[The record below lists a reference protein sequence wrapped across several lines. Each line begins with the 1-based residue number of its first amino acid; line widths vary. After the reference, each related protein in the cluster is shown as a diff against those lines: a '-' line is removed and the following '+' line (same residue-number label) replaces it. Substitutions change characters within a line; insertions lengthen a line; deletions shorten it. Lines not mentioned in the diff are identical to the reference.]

1 MEAREVTLL
10 AIKSFFKK
18 AWVWLKHNWKV
29 PLIILYTLALWLLFR
44 RKDAAFLVLE
54 ERNKSY
60 KAQIDVINQ
69 NHKEELEKRNKVIE
83 KYNDLVSQLEDQYAA
98 DNKELDEAKKKEIK
112 DIVEKHHD
120 NPNALAQMLAE
131 KYGLVYVE

>member
-1 MEAREVTLL
+1 MTLL

-69 NHKEELEKRNKVIE
+69 SHKEELEKRNKVIE

>member
-1 MEAREVTLL
+1 MTLL

-69 NHKEELEKRNKVIE
+69 SHEEELEKRNKVIE
-83 KYNDLVSQLEDQYAA
+83 KYNDLVSQLEDQYAV

-120 NPNALAQMLAE
+120 DPNALAQMLAE

>member
-1 MEAREVTLL
+1 MTLL

-69 NHKEELEKRNKVIE
+69 SHKEELEKRNKVIE

-131 KYGLVYVE
+131 KYGLVYEE

>member
-120 NPNALAQMLAE
+120 DPNALARMLAE
-131 KYGLVYVE
+131 KYGLVYEE

>member
-1 MEAREVTLL
+1 MEAWEVTLL
-10 AIKSFFKK
+10 AIKTFFKK

-29 PLIILYTLALWLLFR
+29 PLIILYTLVLWLLFR

-60 KAQIDVINQ
+60 QKQIEVINQ
-69 NHKEELEKRNKVIE
+69 NHKEELEKRNRVIE

-120 NPNALAQMLAE
+120 DPDALARMLAE
-131 KYGLVYVE
+131 KYGLNYVE

>member
-1 MEAREVTLL
+1 VTLL

>member
-69 NHKEELEKRNKVIE
+69 SHKEELEKRNKVIE

>member
-69 NHKEELEKRNKVIE
+69 SHKEELEKRNKVIE

-120 NPNALAQMLAE
+120 DPNALARMLAE
-131 KYGLVYVE
+131 KYGLVYEE

>member
-1 MEAREVTLL
+1 MEARELTLL

-69 NHKEELEKRNKVIE
+69 SHKEELEKRNKVIE

>member
-18 AWVWLKHNWKV
+18 AWAWLKHNWKV

-69 NHKEELEKRNKVIE
+69 SHKEELEKRNKVIE

>member
-10 AIKSFFKK
+10 AIKTFCKK
-18 AWVWLKHNWKV
+18 AWAWLKHNWKV
-29 PLIILYTLALWLLFR
+29 PFIILYTLILWLLFR
-44 RKDAAFLVLE
+44 RKDAAYLVLE
-54 ERNKSY
+54 ERNNSY
-60 KAQIDVINQ
+60 KKQIEVINQ

-83 KYNDLVSQLEDQYAA
+83 KYNNLVSQLEDQYAA

-120 NPNALAQMLAE
+120 DPDALARMLAE
-131 KYGLVYVE
+131 KYGLNYVE

>member
-69 NHKEELEKRNKVIE
+69 SHKEELEKRNKVIE

-131 KYGLVYVE
+131 KYGLVYEE

>member
-10 AIKSFFKK
+10 AIKTFFKK
-18 AWVWLKHNWKV
+18 AWAWLKHNWKV

>member
-1 MEAREVTLL
+1 MEARELTLL

-18 AWVWLKHNWKV
+18 TWVWLKHNWKV

-69 NHKEELEKRNKVIE
+69 SHKEELEKRNKVIE

>member
-69 NHKEELEKRNKVIE
+69 SHEEELEKRNKVIE
-83 KYNDLVSQLEDQYAA
+83 KYNDLVSQLEDQYAV

-120 NPNALAQMLAE
+120 DPNALAQMLAE

>member
-1 MEAREVTLL
+1 VTLL

-69 NHKEELEKRNKVIE
+69 SHEEELEKRNKVIE
-83 KYNDLVSQLEDQYAA
+83 KYNDLVSQLEDQYAV

-120 NPNALAQMLAE
+120 DPNALAQMLAE

>member
-69 NHKEELEKRNKVIE
+69 SHKEELEKRNKVIE

-120 NPNALAQMLAE
+120 DPNALARMPAE
-131 KYGLVYVE
+131 KYGLVYEE

>member
-1 MEAREVTLL
+1 MTLL

-69 NHKEELEKRNKVIE
+69 SHKEELEKRNKVIE

-120 NPNALAQMLAE
+120 DPNALARMLAE
-131 KYGLVYVE
+131 KYGLVYEE

>member
-1 MEAREVTLL
+1 MEAWEVTLL

-18 AWVWLKHNWKV
+18 AWAWLKHNWKV

-69 NHKEELEKRNKVIE
+69 SHKEELEKRNKVIE

-112 DIVEKHHD
+112 NIVEKHHGD
-120 NPNALAQMLAE
+120 PNALARMLAE
-131 KYGLVYVE
+131 KYGLVYEE